1 MLTFSMPNTQE
12 IEQLI
17 NFCKV
22 MASSPFYQ
30 KLGPGGVMAIYL
42 TAKERDLP
50 FMACLN
56 GGLHSVDGKITYSA
70 LMIDALIM
78 KAGHKTKLLHLDEK
92 SCTVRFTRGDRKND
106 PDYEPLEFT
115 YTIDDARIAG
125 YLTKNNWKNN
135 PKPMLY
141 SRCITGGGRIHMS
154 EVFLGVLVQGE
165 LVGSNSD
172 GDIMPQLPDHIA
184 TNLLPESNGSVK
196 EIKHRPAVGFN
207 EFLARHQMSYTEKE
221 GPSLAMEYVEK
232 VAALTRKSEVE
243 IINSAMQNED
253 GFIRAF
259 EKWAVDQGK
268 STAPERDIDTHGDES
283 LQQQNST
290 ASE

>member
-1 MLTFSMPNTQE
+1 MLNFSMPNAQE

-78 KAGHKTKLLHLDEK
+78 KAGHKTKLLRLDEK
-92 SCTVRFTRGDRKND
+92 GCTVRFTRGDRKGD
-106 PDYEPLEFT
+106 ADYEPLEFS
-115 YTIDDARIAG
+115 YTLEDARIAG
-125 YLTKNNWKNN
+125 YLSKNNWKNN

-141 SRCITGGGRIHMS
+141 SRCITGGARIHMA
-154 EVFLGVLVQGE
+154 EVMVGVLVQGE
-165 LVGSNSD
+165 LVGTDSD
-172 GDIMPQLPDHIA
+172 GDIAPQMPEHIA
-184 TNLLPESNGSVK
+184 TNQLPISTGSIK
-196 EIKHRPAVGFN
+196 EIEHQPSEGFQDFLDKHGIKYLGETPSPAM
-207 EFLARHQMSYTEKE
+207 Q
-221 GPSLAMEYVEK
+221 YVEK
-232 VAALTRKSEVE
+232 VAALTRKTEIE
-243 IINSAMQNED
+243 IINSAMGNET

-259 EKWAVDQGK
+259 EKWAADQGK
-268 STAPERDIDTHGDES
+268 STAPERDIDAHNNES
-283 LQQQNST
+283 LQQQNS
-290 ASE
+290 SVNE